1 MTGQN
6 SLYGLFRGEIRGCTI
21 DGNKANQTAA
31 SYGIRLYGHGL
42 EMTDV
47 SVRNAYSDGIYTEW
61 GLDST
66 FATPFLD
73 LEGYFTGIRSAFN
86 NGNGWTFRGPH
97 DSDFVRNG
105 AIPERRLGNAG
116 SDFQHLQRQ
125 RPFFQY
131 QYLPEY
137 TRAAYIAIARSMAA
151 RSWRPR
157 LQVGEC

>member
-1 MTGQN
+1 MLKNGANVDVVSQTNFAALTGKN

-21 DGNKANQTAA
+21 DGNRANQTGA

-97 DSDFVRNG
+97 DSDFVEMVLYQNG
-105 AIPERRLGNAG
+105 GWGMQVQTSSNLSTATAIFRISIR
-116 SDFQHLQRQ
+116 F
-125 RPFFQY
+125 
-131 QYLPEY
+131 
-137 TRAAYIAIARSMAA
+137 
-151 RSWRPR
+151 
-157 LQVGEC
+157 